1 MENFVTVEMDGAGK
15 PKRRIEARR
24 MTYHADGDGRAL
36 QSVLCALSSRGAS
49 RGTCVRSAAGSSADG
64 TTVRLLGHVDIWRD
78 DGSGERALDVRTEHL
93 TMRPDSEY
101 GETVQPVTIL
111 MPSST
116 TTGVGMH
123 AYLDE
128 DRIELLSPGT
138 NPCGQTPPWAVRHAR
153 RAMARLAAGLL
164 LALAADA
171 RALSTDS
178 DQPIAIKADRAE
190 HDDTRRTT
198 MYRGDVVIDQG
209 SLHILGDTVTIR
221 FDGQDEVAK
230 ITAVGAPAHFRQL
243 PDGSARHRKAWAK
256 RMEYFPEQDLMVLLG
271 EAHYEK
277 EDGSR
282 VQADRL
288 AYDLLEAR
296 FKALVDPATDATD
309 ATDAAGGGD
318 GKAGGKPG
326 RVRIKI
332 RPKKDVTQ

>member
-1 MENFVTVEMDGAGK
+1 MWPDAAPGSE
-15 PKRRIEARR
+15 PARR
-24 MTYHADGDGRAL
+24 T
-36 QSVLCALSSRGAS
+36 
-49 RGTCVRSAAGSSADG
+49 
-64 TTVRLLGHVDIWRD
+64 
-78 DGSGERALDVRTEHL
+78 
-93 TMRPDSEY
+93 
-101 GETVQPVTIL
+101 
-111 MPSST
+111 
-116 TTGVGMH
+116 
-123 AYLDE
+123 
-128 DRIELLSPGT
+128 
-138 NPCGQTPPWAVRHAR
+138 
-153 RAMARLAAGLL
+153 MARLAAGLL

-190 HDDTRRTT
+190 HEDARRTT
-198 MYRGDVVIDQG
+198 IYRGDVVIDQG

-221 FDGQDEVAK
+221 FDGQDAVAK

-296 FKALVDPATDATD
+296 FKALVDPVTD

-326 RVRIKI
+326 RVRIEI